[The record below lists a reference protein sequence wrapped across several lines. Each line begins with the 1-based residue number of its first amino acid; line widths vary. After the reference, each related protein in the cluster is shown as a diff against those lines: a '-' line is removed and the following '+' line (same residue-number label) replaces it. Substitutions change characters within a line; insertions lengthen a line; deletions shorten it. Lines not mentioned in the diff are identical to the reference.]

1 MAVSGC
7 SEVVSASVV
16 MTFAMQLGL
25 VRENVTVEGRDV
37 TMGTLRDIA
46 WAFVDRV
53 VCRQVSIANYV
64 KVHTQFKITEAVHV

>member
-1 MAVSGC
+1 MAVYGG
-7 SEVVSASVV
+7 SEAISASVV

-37 TMGTLRDIA
+37 TMSTLRDIA

-53 VCRQVSIANYV
+53 VCRQVSIPNYV
-64 KVHTQFKITEAVHV
+64 KLRTQYKITEAVHL